1 MRTCAN
7 PRSSSGSG
15 DKSVKPR
22 DNGEYVRYDVSKKI
36 HPWIHSQ
43 NYSGSGR
50 MPVKSVKLGD
60 NEEYLWDNVSKKF
73 HPWFH
78 CQNDSGSGR
87 KSVKIK
93 QNELQYVQC
102 PSNCRHKYVHAL
114 TLVAH
119 LDLKASPSNSGT
131 TESM

>member
-15 DKSVKPR
+15 DKSVKLG
-22 DNGEYVRYDVSKKI
+22 DNGDYVRYDVSKKI
-36 HPWIHSQ
+36 HPWLYSQ

-60 NEEYLWDNVSKKF
+60 NEEYLWDNVSKKI
-73 HPWFH
+73 HPWLQS
-78 CQNDSGSGR
+78 QNDSGSGR

-93 QNELQYVQC
+93 QNDLQYVQC
-102 PSNCRHKYVHAL
+102 P
-114 TLVAH
+114 
-119 LDLKASPSNSGT
+119 T
-131 TESM
+131 TV